1 MSICMKEK
9 NKINGVELEK
19 LLQDRRKKKT
29 HFILVDVREQE
40 EYDQKHIIGVDY
52 LIPTSVFLHKL
63 EQLEKH
69 KKEYIVL
76 QCRSGVRSHQ
86 VQQQLK
92 AMNFKKVINLEGGI
106 LSYSGKTS

>member
-1 MSICMKEK
+1 M
-9 NKINGVELEK
+9 
-19 LLQDRRKKKT
+19 
-29 HFILVDVREQE
+29 REQE

-52 LIPTSVFLHKL
+52 LIPTSVFLHKV

-69 KKEYIVL
+69 KKEYIIL